1 MFFQGVRMRFSHRL
15 TVAALTL
22 PALFVM
28 PFSSA
33 FAQDH
38 HAAAK
43 PTAKPMSN
51 SDVIALASAGLGDD
65 VIMTKI
71 HAASTTDFDTSVTG
85 LSALKT
91 GGVSS
96 AVIRYMI
103 DPSAAPVAAA
113 PVAAASQPA
122 PVPVAA
128 PIDSPD
134 DPMSPHSP
142 GVYILAT
149 GNDGKQHLI
158 KLDHITAKQHK
169 TGGMWASG
177 MTYGIV
183 KAHTKVDIDGAV
195 ATVHTHD
202 NSPVFYAYIPED
214 TNTFGGNSISV
225 RDLTLIKFDVKT
237 SQRELTTGSF
247 SEWGS
252 KSGADDKAKQG
263 LDPEQLKAG
272 VYKLTL
278 NQPLQPGQYAFQ
290 HQNYGAFF
298 DFGITPPE

>member
-1 MFFQGVRMRFSHRL
+1 MRSTDRL
-15 TVAALTL
+15 TVAAFT
-22 PALFVM
+22 ALGL
-28 PFSSA
+28 
-33 FAQDH
+33 FAMAGATTYAQAH
-38 HAAAK
+38 HTAARSAAK
-43 PTAKPMSN
+43 AMSN

-65 VIMTKI
+65 VIMAKI
-71 HAASTTDFDTSVTG
+71 HAAPTTDFDTSVTG
-85 LSALKT
+85 LSALKS

-103 DPSAAPVAAA
+103 DPSTAPVAAA
-113 PVAAASQPA
+113 PAAVSQPA
-122 PVPVAA
+122 PAPVAA
-128 PIDSPD
+128 TPIDNPD

-142 GVYILAT
+142 GVYILAN
-149 GNDGKQHLI
+149 GNDGKPHLI

-183 KAHTKVDIDGAV
+183 KAHTKVDVDGIA

-202 NSPVFYAYIPED
+202 NSPTFYAYIPED

-237 SQRELTTGSF
+237 SERELTTGSF

-272 VYKLTL
+272 VYKLTV

-298 DFGITPPE
+298 DFGITPTE

>member
-1 MFFQGVRMRFSHRL
+1 MRSTHRL
-15 TVAALTL
+15 TVAAFTL
-22 PALFVM
+22 LGLLVM
-28 PFSSA
+28 PVASTSA
-33 FAQDH
+33 QAH
-38 HAAAK
+38 HTAAK
-43 PTAKPMSN
+43 PAAKPMSN
-51 SDVIALASAGLGDD
+51 GEVIALASAGLGDD
-65 VIMTKI
+65 VIMAKI
-71 HAASTTDFDTSVTG
+71 HAAPTTDFDTSVAG
-85 LSALKT
+85 LSALKS

-103 DPSAAPVAAA
+103 DPSAAPAAAA
-113 PVAAASQPA
+113 PAAVSQPA
-122 PVPVAA
+122 PVSVAAA
-128 PIDSPD
+128 PIDNPD

-142 GVYILAT
+142 GVYILT
-149 GNDGKQHLI
+149 SGNDGKQHLV
-158 KLDHITAKQHK
+158 KLDHITAKKNK

-183 KAHTKVDIDGAV
+183 KAHTKVDIDGIA

-202 NSPVFYAYIPED
+202 NSPTFYAYIPED

-225 RDLTLIKFDVKT
+225 RDLTLIKFDVKA
-237 SQRELTTGSF
+237 SERELTTGSF

-298 DFGITPPE
+298 DFGITPAE